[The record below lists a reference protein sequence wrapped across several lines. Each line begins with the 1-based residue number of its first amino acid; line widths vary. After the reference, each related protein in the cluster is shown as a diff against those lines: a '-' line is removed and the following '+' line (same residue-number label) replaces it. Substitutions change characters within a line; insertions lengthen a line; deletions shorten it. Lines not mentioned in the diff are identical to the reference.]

1 MNHRTPLFA
10 VYDDMGKYN
19 APVDMGGF
27 AQFSVVV
34 PVEGS
39 PPAKISDYLIP
50 GETTAWKFGKPAANV
65 LEFGQQMAADD
76 EIARCAVVRMW
87 NFAFSK
93 GDAVYDLGDVPDSV
107 IGGLVNEFK
116 GNGYNLRNTLRAVFV
131 HEDFVRY

>member
-1 MNHRTPLFA
+1 
-10 VYDDMGKYN
+10 
-19 APVDMGGF
+19 
-27 AQFSVVV
+27 
-34 PVEGS
+34 
-39 PPAKISDYLIP
+39 
-50 GETTAWKFGKPAANV
+50 
-65 LEFGQQMAADD
+65 MAADD